1 MKTKLFLL
9 LSAVLMW
16 CSAAFAQDEEVV
28 PPLTEPVAGTE
39 YFIVHSSGMYLSYD
53 GGKFKVMNAG
63 AVTAQRFLLEAVDG
77 AEGNI
82 YNIKLVEGGQY
93 MAGDKPDGWTLT
105 LVDDPAD
112 NTLAQFLIENSHD
125 PKYIYIHCTGI
136 SGTSNLIGT
145 DDNNV
150 GSTVF
155 SNKSSGDGKR
165 CWLLE
170 EAGEDV
176 INTDNLENAI
186 KTAEETLAG
195 ATIGEEPG
203 QYPQTAADALQDAI
217 DTAKAVLENPE
228 SQAAVNDAVN
238 TLNAAIVAFNEA
250 VNPDGGSYLD
260 GENKVLSSKTDLH
273 LSDTNPLRNG
283 ATVDLQSPD
292 AWLYFDNVKPSIAI
306 DKYLS
311 AVTVNGEAIEPGVNA
326 RVNIYLQGTVII
338 PQAEDYVALEAWTG
352 ENYAG
357 EKAEYVVGAAYQ
369 DLGEFDNAIK
379 SIKLKRG
386 YMATLANETDGCG
399 YSKVFIADNEDIEIP
414 VLQNELNGKVSYI
427 RCFRWQWVSKKGW
440 CSSGS
445 GWFNE
450 LGLTNSTWYYSWS
463 ADKYTTEDS
472 EYALIKQN
480 KGWPDFPVI
489 NPKEDVTHLLG
500 YNEPDRPEQANASVQ
515 TAIDQWPKM
524 MESGLRL
531 GTPAI
536 ADNLNWLYEFLDE
549 AKKRNY
555 RVDYVAVHAYWGGPG
570 GAQNVVDGQGNV
582 SIEKWKQKLEDIHNR
597 TGLPIWITEWNNGAN
612 WTHGN
617 EPWPG
622 DSAGN
627 AQKARAD
634 LEKIIKLFDETPWIE
649 RYSIY
654 NWVGDETAI
663 VIGQSDSDN
672 DGIMDNNGKYTAGGP
687 YNQKLSYAGEFYAKN
702 NAPMAYNSEYAVE
715 PTWAVIAPIMSATF
729 DPNTECVNVS
739 WTDYLGELT
748 DECYVERKTDDGEW
762 EVVAKVPASYKNSYS
777 DATVAP
783 FKESHSYTYRIRIKS
798 GEEEAV
804 SDEATVDIPV
814 LSGTGD
820 IRVSN
825 VALSDMEWK
834 SVYFDGNAPF
844 AEEPAVV
851 FGNFNS
857 NSRSL
862 LTYGLQSIS
871 TTGFRFKVDPWAY
884 QNVTSLPRAEDGS
897 FVAAKMGHYNWGDL
911 EVEAGTNRGTN
922 TRWVSVTFEKPFA
935 EVPVVFVSPS
945 GITSGCPIYARVRN
959 ITKEGFEV
967 HYTAESANSD
977 ITLSRMTL
985 SYFAIVPGTTTLSDG
1000 SIVEVGKTAETVG
1013 ELSKK
1018 GEITFASAFNEA
1030 PMFLCG
1036 LQTSNDDYTVN
1047 MRYSDLTNTGV
1058 TVLKQREKS
1067 NGQSVTVATDAVG
1080 WMAVSKAFGSVQGVE
1095 NGLSDNFRVYPTIT
1109 DGTLNVVAEEGTEL
1123 YVYNINGL
1131 MVKQETYAGQS
1142 LDVSDLAAG
1151 IYFLRNSAG
1160 EVARF
1165 IVK

>member
-9 LSAVLMW
+9 LSAVMMW
-16 CSAAFAQDEEVV
+16 CTAAFAQETAITAPE
-28 PPLTEPVAGTE
+28 AGVD
-39 YFIVHSSGMYLSYD
+39 YYIVHSSGMYLSND
-53 GGKFKVMNAG
+53 AGKLKIMTAG
-63 AVTAQRFLLEAVDG
+63 TTTAQRFQFEAVAG
-77 AEGNI
+77 SEGV
-82 YNIKLVEGGQY
+82 YNIKLVETGQY
-93 MAGDKPDGWTLT
+93 LAGDAPDGWTLT
-105 LVDDPAD
+105 WVDDPAGNEMAQYELNVSYMSDQITISCVGMADGGNCIGSD
-112 NTLAQFLIENSHD
+112 NNNEGGGVYSNKDGLDGKHLWHLVEAGEEVIN
-125 PKYIYIHCTGI
+125 
-136 SGTSNLIGT
+136 TSNLE
-145 DDNNV
+145 
-150 GSTVF
+150 S
-155 SNKSSGDGKR
+155 
-165 CWLLE
+165 
-170 EAGEDV
+170 
-176 INTDNLENAI
+176 AI
-186 KTAEETLAG
+186 TTAEETLAG

-203 QYPQTAADALQDAI
+203 QYPQSAADALTAAI
-217 DTAKAVLENPE
+217 AAAKAVLENPE
-228 SQAAVNDAVN
+228 SQAAVNSAVN
-238 TLNAAIVAFNEA
+238 DLNAAIVAFNES
-250 VNPDGGSYLD
+250 VNPEEGTYID
-260 GENKVLSSKTDLH
+260 GESQVLSTKTDLH
-273 LSDTNPLRNG
+273 LTDIKPLRNG

-292 AWLYFDNVKPSIAI
+292 AWLFFDNVKPSIAI
-306 DKYLS
+306 DNYLKS
-311 AVTVNGEAIEPGVNA
+311 VTVNGEAIEPGVNA

-338 PQAEDYVALEAWTG
+338 PQDSDYVALEAWTG
-352 ENYAG
+352 ENYTG
-357 EKAEYVVGAAYQ
+357 EKAEYEVTKPYQ
-369 DLGEFDNAIK
+369 ALGEFDNAIK

-399 YSKVFIADNEDIEIP
+399 YSKVFIADKEDVEIP
-414 VLQNELNGKVSYI
+414 VLQEELNGKISYI

-500 YNEPDRPEQANASVQ
+500 YNEPDRPEQANATVQ

-524 MESGLRL
+524 MESGMRL

-536 ADNLNWLYEFLDE
+536 ADNLSWLYEFLDE

-555 RVDYVAVHAYWGGPG
+555 RVDYVAIHAYWGGPG
-570 GAQNVVDGQGNV
+570 GAQNVVDGEGNV
-582 SIEKWKQKLEDIHNR
+582 SIEKWKQKLEEIHNR

-663 VIGQSDSDN
+663 VIGQSDSDG
-672 DGIMDNNGKYTAGGP
+672 DGLMDNNGKYTAGGP
-687 YNQKLSYAGEFYAKN
+687 LNQKLSYAGEFYANN
-702 NAPMAYNSEYAVE
+702 NAPMAYNAEYAVE
-715 PTWAVIAPIMSATF
+715 PSWEVVAPIMSASFNQNDETV
-729 DPNTECVNVS
+729 DIS

-748 DECYVERKTDDGEW
+748 DECYVERKTDGGEW
-762 EVVAKVPASYKNSYS
+762 EIIATLPASYKNSYS

-783 FKESHSYTYRIRIKS
+783 FEESHSYTYRVRIKC

-804 SDEATVDIPV
+804 SEEITIDIPV
-814 LSGTGD
+814 IAGTGD
-820 IRVSN
+820 VRVSE
-825 VALSDMEWK
+825 VSLSDLEWK

-844 AEEPAVV
+844 AETPAVV

-862 LTYGLQSIS
+862 LTYGVQSVG
-871 TTGFRFKVDPWAY
+871 TTSFRFKVDPWSY
-884 QNVTSLPRAEDGS
+884 QNVTSMPRPEDGS
-897 FVAAKMGHYNWGDL
+897 FVVAKTGHYNWGDL
-911 EVEAGTNRGTN
+911 EVEAGTNSGTN

-935 EVPVVFVSPS
+935 ETPVVFVSPS
-945 GITSGCPIYARVRN
+945 SITSGCPIYARVRN
-959 ITKEGFEV
+959 VTNEGFEV
-967 HYTAESANSD
+967 HYTVEDGNAD
-977 ITLSRMTL
+977 VGLLRMSF

-1000 SIVEVGKTAETVG
+1000 SVVEVGKTAETVG

-1018 GEITFASAFNEA
+1018 GDIVFSSAFDEA

-1036 LQTSNDDYTVN
+1036 LQTSNDEYTVN

-1067 NGQSVTVATDAVG
+1067 NGKSVTVATDAVG
-1080 WMAVSKAFGSVQGVE
+1080 WMAVSKSFGGVQGVE
-1095 NGLSDNFRVYPTIT
+1095 NGLSDSFRVYPTIT

-1123 YVYNINGL
+1123 YVFNINGL
-1131 MVKQETYAGQS
+1131 LVKQETYAGQS

>member
-1 MKTKLFLL
+1 MKTRLFLL
-9 LSAVLMW
+9 LSAVMMW
-16 CSAAFAQDEEVV
+16 CTAAFAQEAPITAPE
-28 PPLTEPVAGTE
+28 AGVD
-39 YFIVHSSGMYLSYD
+39 YYIVHSSGLYLSND
-53 GGKFKVMNAG
+53 ADKLKIMTAG
-63 AVTAQRFLLEAVDG
+63 TTTAQCFQFEAVAG
-77 AEGNI
+77 SEGV
-82 YNIKLVEGGQY
+82 YNIKLVETGKY
-93 MAGDKPDGWTLT
+93 LAGDDPTGWTLVW
-105 LVDDPAD
+105 VDDP
-112 NTLAQFLIENSHD
+112 TGSEMAQFKLSVSYLSDQI
-125 PKYIYIHCTGI
+125 TI
-136 SGTSNLIGT
+136 SCVGMPAGGNCIGS
-145 DDNNV
+145 DNNNEGGGV
-150 GSTVF
+150 Y
-155 SNKSSGDGKR
+155 SNKSGMDGKHL
-165 CWLLE
+165 WHLVV
-170 EAGEDV
+170 AGEETID
-176 INTDNLENAI
+176 TSSLKSAI
-186 KTAEETLAG
+186 ATAEETLEA

-203 QYPQTAADALQDAI
+203 QYPQSAADALQDAI
-217 DTAKAVLENPE
+217 DAANAVLENPE
-228 SQAAVNDAVN
+228 SQAAVNNAVN

-250 VNPDGGSYLD
+250 VNPEEGSYID
-260 GENKVLSSKTDLH
+260 GENKVLSTKTDLH
-273 LSDTNPLRNG
+273 LTDVNPLRNG
-283 ATVDLQSPD
+283 ATVDLQSSD
-292 AWLYFDNVKPSIAI
+292 AWLFFDNVKPSISI
-306 DKYLS
+306 DNFLE
-311 AVTVNGEAIEPGVNA
+311 AVKVNGEAIEPGVNA
-326 RVNIYLQGTVII
+326 RVEMYLQGTVII
-338 PQAEDYVALEAWTG
+338 PQDSDYVALEAWTG
-352 ENYAG
+352 ENYTG
-357 EKAEYVVGAAYQ
+357 EKAEFEVTAPYQ
-369 DLGEFDNAIK
+369 ALGEFDNAIK

-414 VLQNELNGKVSYI
+414 VLQNELNGKISYI
-427 RCFRWQWVSKKGW
+427 RCFRWHYVSKKGW

-450 LGLTNSTWYYSWS
+450 LELTNSTWYYSWS
-463 ADKYTTEDS
+463 ADKYTTEDA

-489 NPKEDVTHLLG
+489 NPKKDVTHLLG

-515 TAIDQWPKM
+515 TAINQWPKM

-536 ADNLNWLYEFLDE
+536 ADNLSWLYEFLDE
-549 AKKRNY
+549 ARAHNY
-555 RVDYVAVHAYWGGPG
+555 RVDYVAIHAYWGGPG
-570 GAQNVVDGQGNV
+570 GAQNVVDAQGNV
-582 SIEKWKQKLEDIHNR
+582 DIDKWYSKLKDIHDR

-663 VIGQSDSDN
+663 VIGQSDSDG
-672 DGIMDNNGKYTAGGP
+672 DGIMDNGGKYTAGGP
-687 YNQKLSYAGEFYAKN
+687 LNQKLSYAGEFYAN
-702 NAPMAYNSEYAVE
+702 NHAPMAYNSEYAAE
-715 PTWAVIAPIMSATF
+715 PSWQVIPPTMSATF
-729 DPNTECVNVS
+729 NPNTESVDVS
-739 WTDYLGELT
+739 WTNYLGELT

-762 EVVAKVPASYKNSYS
+762 EVVSTSGTAYKDSFS
-777 DATVAP
+777 DETVKP
-783 FKESHSYTYRIRIKS
+783 FDGTHYYTYRVHIKC
-798 GEEEAV
+798 GEEEAF
-804 SDEATVDIPV
+804 SDEVTIDIPV
-814 LSGTGD
+814 IGGTED

-825 VALSDMEWK
+825 VALSDLEWK
-834 SVYFDGNAPF
+834 YFYFDGNAPF
-844 AEEPAVV
+844 EETPAVI

-857 NSRSL
+857 NVRSL
-862 LTYGLQSIS
+862 LTYGLQAIS

-884 QNVTSLPRAEDGS
+884 QDVESLARREDGS
-897 FVAAKMGHYNWGDL
+897 FIAAKMGHYNWGDL

-922 TRWVSVTFEKPFA
+922 SRWIEVEFEQPFD

-945 GITSGCPIYARVRN
+945 SITSGCPVYARIRN
-959 ITKEGFEV
+959 VSKTGFEV
-967 HYTAESANSD
+967 HYTVEQGNSGVA
-977 ITLSRMTL
+977 LSRMTF
-985 SYFAIVPGTTTLSDG
+985 SYLAIVPGTTTLNNG
-1000 SIVEVGKTAETVG
+1000 AVVEVGKTAETVG

-1018 GEITFASAFNEA
+1018 GEIEFSSAFSDV

-1036 LQTSNDDYTVN
+1036 LQTSNDNITAN
-1047 MRYSDLTNTGV
+1047 LRYSDLTNTGV
-1058 TVLKQREKS
+1058 NVLKQVEKS
-1067 NGQSVTVATDAVG
+1067 SGSAATASTDAVG
-1080 WMAVSKAFGSVQGVE
+1080 WIAVSNDYSGVNRVE

-1131 MVKQETYAGQS
+1131 LVKQETYAGQS

>member
-1 MKTKLFLL
+1 MKTRLFLF
-9 LSAVLMW
+9 LSAMLMW
-16 CSAAFAQDEEVV
+16 CTAAFAQEAAITV
-28 PPLTEPVAGTE
+28 PEAGVD
-39 YFIVHSSGMYLSYD
+39 YYIVHSSGLYLSD
-53 GGKFKVMNAG
+53 DAGKLKIMTAG
-63 AVTAQRFLLEAVDG
+63 MSTAQRFQFEAVAG
-77 AEGNI
+77 SEGV
-82 YNIKLVEGGQY
+82 YNIKLVETGQY
-93 MAGDKPDGWTLT
+93 LAGDDPEGWTL
-105 LVDDPAD
+105 LWVDDPTG
-112 NTLAQFLIENSHD
+112 NEMAQYKLNVSYMSDQITISCVGMPEGENCVGSDSNSEGGGVYSDKNGLDGKHLWHLVEAGEEV
-125 PKYIYIHCTGI
+125 II
-136 SGTSNLIGT
+136 TSNLE
-145 DDNNV
+145 
-150 GSTVF
+150 S
-155 SNKSSGDGKR
+155 
-165 CWLLE
+165 
-170 EAGEDV
+170 
-176 INTDNLENAI
+176 AI
-186 KTAEETLAG
+186 ATAEETLAG

-203 QYPQTAADALQDAI
+203 QYPQSAADALQDAI
-217 DTAKAVLENPE
+217 DAANAVLENPE
-228 SQAAVNDAVN
+228 SQAAVNNAVN
-238 TLNAAIVAFNEA
+238 DLNAAIVAFNEA
-250 VNPDGGSYLD
+250 VNPEEGTYLD
-260 GENKVLSSKTDLH
+260 GESKVLSSKTDLH
-273 LSDTNPLRNG
+273 LTDIDPLRNG

-352 ENYAG
+352 ENYTG
-357 EKAEYVVGAAYQ
+357 EKAEYIVTTPYQ
-369 DLGEFDNAIK
+369 ALGEFDNAIK

-399 YSKVFIADNEDIEIP
+399 YSKVFIADEEDLEIP

-570 GAQNVVDGQGNV
+570 GAQNVVDGEGNV

-729 DPNTECVNVS
+729 NQNDETVDLS

-762 EVVAKVPASYKNSYS
+762 EVLAKVPASYKNSYS

-783 FKESHSYTYRIRIKS
+783 FKESHSYIYRIRIKS
-798 GEEEAV
+798 GGEEAV
-804 SDEATVDIPV
+804 SEEASIDIPV
-814 LSGTGD
+814 ITGTD
-820 IRVSN
+820 DVRVST
-825 VALSDMEWK
+825 VALSDLEWK
-834 SVYFDGNAPF
+834 SVYFDGSAPF
-844 AEEPAVV
+844 AETPAVV
-851 FGNFNS
+851 FGNFDS
-857 NSRSL
+857 KSRSL
-862 LTYGLQSIS
+862 LSYGIQSVS
-871 TTGFRFKVDPWAY
+871 TESLRFKVDPWTY
-884 QNVTSLPRAEDGS
+884 QNVTSLPQPEEGS
-897 FVAAKMGHYNWGDL
+897 FVAAKTGHYNWGDL
-911 EVEAGTNRGTN
+911 EVEAGTNSGTN

-945 GITSGCPIYARVRN
+945 SITSGCPVYARVRN

-967 HYTAESANSD
+967 HYTAEEGNSEVG
-977 ITLSRMTL
+977 LLRMSF

-1018 GEITFASAFNEA
+1018 GEIVFSSTFDEA
-1030 PMFLCG
+1030 PMFLCC
-1036 LQTSNDDYTVN
+1036 LQTSNDNYTVN